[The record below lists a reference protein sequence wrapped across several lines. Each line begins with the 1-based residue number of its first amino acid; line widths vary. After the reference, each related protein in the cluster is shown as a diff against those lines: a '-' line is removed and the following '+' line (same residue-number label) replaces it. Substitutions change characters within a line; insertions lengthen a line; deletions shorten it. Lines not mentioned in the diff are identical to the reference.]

1 MNELEDTNIKKTKT
15 NFSKRTRLS
24 LTKTDI
30 QAGVGAE
37 LLVLCQ
43 SMTEDGSLSEDEVN
57 ELKLWLD
64 QNRSSDLPS
73 IALLSTLVEH
83 IIADGK
89 VTKEEQKELY
99 RAIERVLPIEVRQ
112 KAIAKR
118 KAVEI
123 IEKLNLRAE
132 REVQKQRELGEREL
146 NMPIGEAN
154 FMVAGV
160 HYEGRAEVIRKYVN
174 YGDQVFLIRDRQN
187 KYSKN
192 AIEVRLKNGMQ
203 IGFMPEDDAIDL
215 APLFD
220 KGCSHQASI
229 TKILTGGRAPIPVVQ
244 TFLYRTEAKVNNAIL
259 EVDVPEKQQHPFSS
273 KEFVSDEEY
282 EALERKASV
291 SQRSGCLTLILLS
304 ALLLIAIIMILSF

>member
-1 MNELEDTNIKKTKT
+1 MNELEDTNIEKTKT
-15 NFSKRTRLS
+15 NSSKRTRLS

-30 QAGVGAE
+30 QVGVGAE

-73 IALLSTLVEH
+73 IALLSMLVEH

-89 VTKEEQKELY
+89 VTREEQKELY
-99 RAIERVLPIEVRQ
+99 KAIERVLPIEVRQ
-112 KAIAKR
+112 KTIAKR
-118 KAVEI
+118 KAIET

-132 REVQKQRELGEREL
+132 GETLKQRELEEREL

-160 HYEGRAEVIRKYVN
+160 HHEGRAEVIRQYVN

-187 KYSKN
+187 EYSKN

-203 IGFMPEDDAIDL
+203 IGYMPEDDAIDL

-220 KGCSHQASI
+220 KGCSHRAYI

-244 TFLYRTEAKVNNAIL
+244 TFLYGTEAKVDNAVL
-259 EVDVPEKQQHPFSS
+259 EVDIPKKQQHPVFS

-282 EALERKASV
+282 EALARKASV
-291 SQRSGCLTLILLS
+291 SQRSGCLILILLCT
-304 ALLLIAIIMILSF
+304 LLLAIIMITSC